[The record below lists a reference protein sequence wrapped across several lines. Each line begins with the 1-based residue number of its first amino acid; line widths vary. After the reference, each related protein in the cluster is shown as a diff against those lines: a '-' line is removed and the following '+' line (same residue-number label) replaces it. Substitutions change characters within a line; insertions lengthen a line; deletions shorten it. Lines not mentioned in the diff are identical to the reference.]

1 MKRESWAGH
10 PIRFVERS
18 GEWWAVAQDVCEA
31 LGLRY
36 VTKAMKSLKNV
47 QQYNVCD
54 LNNSQV
60 TSNGKQALNSVCDLT
75 NSKATSRARDT
86 QTMNIIGEKDIYRLI
101 FKSRKPEAEAF
112 QDWVYETI
120 RELRK
125 ASGLEGY
132 ETFKLLDKEHQ
143 KEAMKKLHDSIAAS
157 REPVKVDYIKAN
169 TIANKA
175 VCNRHGIPKMV
186 GKAAMSAEMLKE
198 RERVLED
205 VITLMELNERYGA
218 GMSVSAIIYSGE
230 PANKKKGA

>member
-10 PIRFVERS
+10 SIRFVERS

-60 TSNGKQALNSVCDLT
+60 TS
-75 NSKATSRARDT
+75 RARDT
-86 QTMNIIGEKDIYRLI
+86 QAMNIIGEKDIYRLI

-157 REPVKVDYIKAN
+157 REPVRVDYIKAN

-175 VCNRHGIPKMV
+175 VGNRHGIPKMV
-186 GKAAMSAEMLKE
+186 SKADMSAEMLKE

-218 GMSVSAIIYSGE
+218 GMSVSAIIYSG
-230 PANKKKGA
+230 A

>member
-60 TSNGKQALNSVCDLT
+60 SSNGVRNM
-75 NSKATSRARDT
+75 
-86 QTMNIIGEKDIYRLI
+86 QTMNIIGEKDIYRLV

-175 VCNRHGIPKMV
+175 ISNRHGIAKMIN
-186 GKAAMSAEMLKE
+186 KADMSAEMLKE
-198 RERVLED
+198 REKVLED

-218 GMSVSAIIYSGE
+218 GLSVSTIIYSKR
-230 PANKKKGA
+230 A

>member
-60 TSNGKQALNSVCDLT
+60 SSNGVRNM
-75 NSKATSRARDT
+75 

-186 GKAAMSAEMLKE
+186 GKADMSAEMLKE
-198 RERVLED
+198 REKVLED

-218 GMSVSAIIYSGE
+218 GMSVSAIIYSKR
-230 PANKKKGA
+230 A

>member
-10 PIRFVERS
+10 SIRFVERS

-36 VTKAMKSLKNV
+36 VTKAMRSLKNV
-47 QQYNVCD
+47 QQYNV
-54 LNNSQV
+54 
-60 TSNGKQALNSVCDLT
+60 GDLT
-75 NSKATSRARDT
+75 NSQVSSNGVRNM

-186 GKAAMSAEMLKE
+186 SKAAMSAEMLKE

-205 VITLMELNERYGA
+205 VVALMELNERYSA

-230 PANKKKGA
+230 SANKKKGA

>member
-10 PIRFVERS
+10 SIRFVERS

-31 LGLRY
+31 LGLKQ
-36 VTKAMKSLKNV
+36 VTRAMSSLKNV

-54 LNNSQV
+54 L
-60 TSNGKQALNSVCDLT
+60 T
-75 NSKATSRARDT
+75 NSKVTSRARDT
-86 QTMNIIGEKDIYRLI
+86 QAMNIIGEKDIYRLI

-186 GKAAMSAEMLKE
+186 SKAAMSAEMLKE

-205 VITLMELNERYGA
+205 VVALMELNERYSA
-218 GMSVSAIIYSGE
+218 GMSVSAIIYSG
-230 PANKKKGA
+230 A

>member
-60 TSNGKQALNSVCDLT
+60 SSNGVRNM
-75 NSKATSRARDT
+75 

-218 GMSVSAIIYSGE
+218 GLSVSTIIYS
-230 PANKKKGA
+230 KRV

>member
-10 PIRFVERS
+10 SIRFVERS

-31 LGLRY
+31 LGLKQ
-36 VTKAMKSLKNV
+36 VTRAMSSLKNV

-54 LNNSQV
+54 L
-60 TSNGKQALNSVCDLT
+60 T
-75 NSKATSRARDT
+75 NSKVTSRARDT
-86 QTMNIIGEKDIYRLI
+86 QAMNIIGEKDIYRLI

-157 REPVKVDYIKAN
+157 REPVRVDYIKAN

-186 GKAAMSAEMLKE
+186 SKAAMSAEMLKE

-230 PANKKKGA
+230 PANKK

>member
-10 PIRFVERS
+10 SIRFVERS

-60 TSNGKQALNSVCDLT
+60 SSNGVRNM
-75 NSKATSRARDT
+75 

-101 FKSRKPEAEAF
+101 FRSRKPEAEAF

-186 GKAAMSAEMLKE
+186 SKAAMSAEMLKE

-218 GMSVSAIIYSGE
+218 GMSVSAIIYSG
-230 PANKKKGA
+230 A

>member
-10 PIRFVERS
+10 PIRFIERS

-31 LGLRY
+31 LGLKQ
-36 VTKAMKSLKNV
+36 VTRAMSSLKNV

-54 LNNSQV
+54 L
-60 TSNGKQALNSVCDLT
+60 T
-75 NSKATSRARDT
+75 NSKVTSRARDT
-86 QTMNIIGEKDIYRLI
+86 QAMNIIGEKDIYRLI

-218 GMSVSAIIYSGE
+218 GMSVSAIIYSG
-230 PANKKKGA
+230 A

>member
-10 PIRFVERS
+10 SIRFVERS

-31 LGLRY
+31 LGLKQ
-36 VTKAMKSLKNV
+36 VTRAMSSLKNV
-47 QQYNVCD
+47 QQYNV
-54 LNNSQV
+54 
-60 TSNGKQALNSVCDLT
+60 GDLT
-75 NSKATSRARDT
+75 NSKVSSNGVRNM

-157 REPVKVDYIKAN
+157 RESVKVDYIKAN

-218 GMSVSAIIYSGE
+218 GMSVSAIIYSG
-230 PANKKKGA
+230 A

>member
-60 TSNGKQALNSVCDLT
+60 TS
-75 NSKATSRARDT
+75 RARDT
-86 QTMNIIGEKDIYRLI
+86 QAMNIIGEKDIYRLI

-143 KEAMKKLHDSIAAS
+143 KEAMKKLHDSIAAN

>member
-1 MKRESWAGH
+1 MKRESRAGH
-10 PIRFVERS
+10 SIRFVERS

-60 TSNGKQALNSVCDLT
+60 TS
-75 NSKATSRARDT
+75 RARDT
-86 QTMNIIGEKDIYRLI
+86 QAMNIIGEKDIYRLI

>member
-10 PIRFVERS
+10 PIRFIERS

-31 LGLRY
+31 LGLKQ
-36 VTKAMKSLKNV
+36 VTRAMSSLKNV

-54 LNNSQV
+54 L
-60 TSNGKQALNSVCDLT
+60 T
-75 NSKATSRARDT
+75 NSKVTSRARDT
-86 QTMNIIGEKDIYRLI
+86 QAMNIIGEKDIYRLI

-186 GKAAMSAEMLKE
+186 SKAAMSAEMLKE

>member
-10 PIRFVERS
+10 SIRFVERS

-60 TSNGKQALNSVCDLT
+60 SSNGVRNM
-75 NSKATSRARDT
+75 

-101 FKSRKPEAEAF
+101 FRSRKPEAEAF

-186 GKAAMSAEMLKE
+186 SKAAMSAEMLKE

-205 VITLMELNERYGA
+205 VVALMELNERYGA

-230 PANKKKGA
+230 SANKKKGA

>member
-10 PIRFVERS
+10 SIRFVERS

-31 LGLRY
+31 LGLKQ
-36 VTKAMKSLKNV
+36 VTRAMSSLKNV

-54 LNNSQV
+54 L
-60 TSNGKQALNSVCDLT
+60 T
-75 NSKATSRARDT
+75 NSKVTSRARDT

-218 GMSVSAIIYSGE
+218 GMSVSAIIYSG
-230 PANKKKGA
+230 A

>member
-10 PIRFVERS
+10 SIRFVERS

-31 LGLRY
+31 LGLKQ
-36 VTKAMKSLKNV
+36 VTRAMSSLKNV

-54 LNNSQV
+54 L
-60 TSNGKQALNSVCDLT
+60 T
-75 NSKATSRARDT
+75 NSKVTSRARDT
-86 QTMNIIGEKDIYRLI
+86 QAMNIIGEKDIYRLI

-143 KEAMKKLHDSIAAS
+143 KEAIKKLHDSIAAS

-186 GKAAMSAEMLKE
+186 SKAAMSAEMLKE

-218 GMSVSAIIYSGE
+218 GMSVSAIIYSG
-230 PANKKKGA
+230 A

>member
-10 PIRFVERS
+10 SIRFVERS

-31 LGLRY
+31 LGLKQ
-36 VTKAMKSLKNV
+36 VTRAMSSLKNV

-54 LNNSQV
+54 L
-60 TSNGKQALNSVCDLT
+60 T
-75 NSKATSRARDT
+75 NSKVTSRARDT
-86 QTMNIIGEKDIYRLI
+86 QAMNIIGEKDIYRLI

-175 VCNRHGIPKMV
+175 VCNRHGIPKML

-218 GMSVSAIIYSGE
+218 GMSVSAIIYSG
-230 PANKKKGA
+230 A

>member
-1 MKRESWAGH
+1 MKRENWAGYS
-10 PIRFVERS
+10 IRFVERN

-31 LGLRY
+31 LGLKQ
-36 VTKAMKSLKNV
+36 VTRAMRSLKNV
-47 QQYNVCD
+47 QRYNVCD
-54 LNNSQV
+54 RNNSQV

-75 NSKATSRARDT
+75 NSKVTSRARDT
-86 QTMNIIGEKDIYRLI
+86 QMMNIIGEKDIYRLV

-120 RELRK
+120 RELRR

-132 ETFKLLDKEHQ
+132 EAFKMLDKEHQ

-157 REPVKVDYIKAN
+157 REPVRVDYIKAN

-175 VCNRHGIPKMV
+175 ISNRHGIAKMIN
-186 GKAAMSAEMLKE
+186 KADMSAEMLKE
-198 RERVLED
+198 REKVLED

-218 GMSVSAIIYSGE
+218 GLSVSTIIYSKR
-230 PANKKKGA
+230 A

>member
-10 PIRFVERS
+10 SIRFVERS

-31 LGLRY
+31 LGLKQ
-36 VTKAMKSLKNV
+36 VTRAMSSLKNV
-47 QQYNVCD
+47 QQYNV
-54 LNNSQV
+54 
-60 TSNGKQALNSVCDLT
+60 GDLT
-75 NSKATSRARDT
+75 NSKVSSNGVRNM

-230 PANKKKGA
+230 SANKKKGA

>member
-10 PIRFVERS
+10 SIRFVERS

-60 TSNGKQALNSVCDLT
+60 SSNGVRNM
-75 NSKATSRARDT
+75 

-175 VCNRHGIPKMV
+175 ISNRHGIAKMIN
-186 GKAAMSAEMLKE
+186 KADMSAEMLKE
-198 RERVLED
+198 REKVLED

-218 GMSVSAIIYSGE
+218 GLSVSTIIYS
-230 PANKKKGA
+230 KRV

>member
-10 PIRFVERS
+10 SIRFVERS

-31 LGLRY
+31 LGLKQ
-36 VTKAMKSLKNV
+36 VTRAMSSLKNV

-60 TSNGKQALNSVCDLT
+60 SSNGVRNM
-75 NSKATSRARDT
+75 

-101 FKSRKPEAEAF
+101 FKSRKPDAEAF

-169 TIANKA
+169 TIANKV

-186 GKAAMSAEMLKE
+186 SKAAMSAEMLKE

-218 GMSVSAIIYSGE
+218 GMSVSAIIYSG
-230 PANKKKGA
+230 A

>member
-10 PIRFVERS
+10 SIRFVERS

-31 LGLRY
+31 LGLKQ
-36 VTKAMKSLKNV
+36 VTRAMSSLKNV

-60 TSNGKQALNSVCDLT
+60 SSNGVRNM
-75 NSKATSRARDT
+75 

-218 GMSVSAIIYSGE
+218 GMSVSAIIYSG
-230 PANKKKGA
+230 A

>member
-10 PIRFVERS
+10 SIRFVERS

-31 LGLRY
+31 LGLKQ
-36 VTKAMKSLKNV
+36 VTRAMSSLKNV

-60 TSNGKQALNSVCDLT
+60 SSNGVRNM
-75 NSKATSRARDT
+75 

-186 GKAAMSAEMLKE
+186 SKTDMSAEMLKE

-218 GMSVSAIIYSGE
+218 GMSVSAIIYSG
-230 PANKKKGA
+230 A

>member
-10 PIRFVERS
+10 SIRFVERS

-60 TSNGKQALNSVCDLT
+60 SSNGVRNM
-75 NSKATSRARDT
+75 

-230 PANKKKGA
+230 SANKKKGA

>member
-47 QQYNVCD
+47 QQYNV
-54 LNNSQV
+54 
-60 TSNGKQALNSVCDLT
+60 GDLT
-75 NSKATSRARDT
+75 NSQVSSNGVRNM

-205 VITLMELNERYGA
+205 VVTLMELNERYGA

>member
-10 PIRFVERS
+10 SIRFVERS

-31 LGLRY
+31 LGLKQ
-36 VTKAMKSLKNV
+36 VTRAMSSLKNV

-60 TSNGKQALNSVCDLT
+60 SSNGVRNM
-75 NSKATSRARDT
+75 

-205 VITLMELNERYGA
+205 VITLMELNERYSA

>member
-60 TSNGKQALNSVCDLT
+60 SSNGVRNM
-75 NSKATSRARDT
+75 

-205 VITLMELNERYGA
+205 VVALMELNERYGA
-218 GMSVSAIIYSGE
+218 GLSVSAIIYSGE
-230 PANKKKGA
+230 SANKKKGA

>member
-10 PIRFVERS
+10 SIRFVERS

-31 LGLRY
+31 LGLKQ
-36 VTKAMKSLKNV
+36 VTRAMSSLKNV
-47 QQYNVCD
+47 QQYNV
-54 LNNSQV
+54 
-60 TSNGKQALNSVCDLT
+60 GDLT
-75 NSKATSRARDT
+75 NSKVTSRARDT
-86 QTMNIIGEKDIYRLI
+86 QAMNIIGEKDIYRLI

-205 VITLMELNERYGA
+205 VVALMELNERYSA

-230 PANKKKGA
+230 SANKKKGA

>member
-10 PIRFVERS
+10 SIRFVERS

-60 TSNGKQALNSVCDLT
+60 TS
-75 NSKATSRARDT
+75 RARDT
-86 QTMNIIGEKDIYRLI
+86 QAMNIIGEKDIYRLI

-186 GKAAMSAEMLKE
+186 SKAAMSAEMLKE

-218 GMSVSAIIYSGE
+218 GMSVSAIIYSG
-230 PANKKKGA
+230 A

>member
-60 TSNGKQALNSVCDLT
+60 SSNGVRNM
-75 NSKATSRARDT
+75 
-86 QTMNIIGEKDIYRLI
+86 QTMNIIDEKDIYRLI

-175 VCNRHGIPKMV
+175 ISNRHGIAKMIN
-186 GKAAMSAEMLKE
+186 KADMSAEMLKE

-205 VITLMELNERYGA
+205 VVTLMELNERYGA

>member
-10 PIRFVERS
+10 SIRFVERS

-60 TSNGKQALNSVCDLT
+60 TS
-75 NSKATSRARDT
+75 RARDT
-86 QTMNIIGEKDIYRLI
+86 QAMNIIGEKDIYRLV

-157 REPVKVDYIKAN
+157 REPVRVDYIKAN

-186 GKAAMSAEMLKE
+186 SKADMSAEMLKE

-230 PANKKKGA
+230 SANKKKGA

>member
-10 PIRFVERS
+10 SIRFVERS

-54 LNNSQV
+54 LSNSQV
-60 TSNGKQALNSVCDLT
+60 SSNGVRNM
-75 NSKATSRARDT
+75 

-101 FKSRKPEAEAF
+101 FRSRKPEAEAF

-205 VITLMELNERYGA
+205 VVALMELNERYSA
-218 GMSVSAIIYSGE
+218 GMSVSAII
-230 PANKKKGA
+230 KT

>member
-10 PIRFVERS
+10 SIRFVKRS

-31 LGLRY
+31 LGLKQ
-36 VTKAMKSLKNV
+36 VTRAMSSLKNV
-47 QQYNVCD
+47 QQYNV
-54 LNNSQV
+54 
-60 TSNGKQALNSVCDLT
+60 GDLT
-75 NSKATSRARDT
+75 NSKVSSNGVRNM

-157 REPVKVDYIKAN
+157 REPVRVDYIKAN

-186 GKAAMSAEMLKE
+186 SKAAMSAEMLKE

-205 VITLMELNERYGA
+205 VIALMELNERYSA

-230 PANKKKGA
+230 SANKKKGA

>member
-10 PIRFVERS
+10 SIRFVERS
-18 GEWWAVAQDVCEA
+18 GEWWAVAQDLCEA

-47 QQYNVCD
+47 QQYNV
-54 LNNSQV
+54 
-60 TSNGKQALNSVCDLT
+60 GDLT
-75 NSKATSRARDT
+75 NSKVSSNGVRNM

-218 GMSVSAIIYSGE
+218 GMSVSAIIYSG
-230 PANKKKGA
+230 A

>member
-10 PIRFVERS
+10 SIRFVERS

-31 LGLRY
+31 LGLKQ
-36 VTKAMKSLKNV
+36 VTRAMSSLKNV

-60 TSNGKQALNSVCDLT
+60 TS
-75 NSKATSRARDT
+75 RARDT
-86 QTMNIIGEKDIYRLI
+86 QAMNIIGEKDIYRLI

-218 GMSVSAIIYSGE
+218 GMSVSAIIYSG
-230 PANKKKGA
+230 A

>member
-60 TSNGKQALNSVCDLT
+60 SSNGVRNM
-75 NSKATSRARDT
+75 

>member
-10 PIRFVERS
+10 SIRFVERS

-47 QQYNVCD
+47 QQYSVCD

-60 TSNGKQALNSVCDLT
+60 SSDGVRNM
-75 NSKATSRARDT
+75 

-101 FKSRKPEAEAF
+101 FRSRKPEAEAF

-186 GKAAMSAEMLKE
+186 SKAAMSAEMLKE

-218 GMSVSAIIYSGE
+218 GMSVSAIIDSG
-230 PANKKKGA
+230 A

>member
-36 VTKAMKSLKNV
+36 VTKAMRSLKNV

-60 TSNGKQALNSVCDLT
+60 SSNGVRNM
-75 NSKATSRARDT
+75 

-230 PANKKKGA
+230 SANKK

>member
-10 PIRFVERS
+10 SIRFVERS

-31 LGLRY
+31 LGLKQ
-36 VTKAMKSLKNV
+36 VTRAMSSLKNV

-60 TSNGKQALNSVCDLT
+60 SSNGVRNM
-75 NSKATSRARDT
+75 
-86 QTMNIIGEKDIYRLI
+86 QTMNIIGEKDIYRLV

-157 REPVKVDYIKAN
+157 REPIKVDYIKAN

-205 VITLMELNERYGA
+205 VVALMELNERYSA

-230 PANKKKGA
+230 SANKKKGT